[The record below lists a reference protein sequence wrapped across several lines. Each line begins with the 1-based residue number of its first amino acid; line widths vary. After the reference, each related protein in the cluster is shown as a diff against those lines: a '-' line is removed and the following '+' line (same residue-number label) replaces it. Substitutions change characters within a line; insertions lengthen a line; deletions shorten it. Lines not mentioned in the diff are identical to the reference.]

1 MFWYWIVY
9 SNTGCIVELKI
20 GINEGRMCDYVYFRM
35 HCVFGIC
42 RIDCGCV
49 TGFITEVDEII
60 RYFIITDSLIND
72 TIINEGEKLWL

>member
-1 MFWYWIVY
+1 M
-9 SNTGCIVELKI
+9 
-20 GINEGRMCDYVYFRM
+20 
-35 HCVFGIC
+35 FGIC